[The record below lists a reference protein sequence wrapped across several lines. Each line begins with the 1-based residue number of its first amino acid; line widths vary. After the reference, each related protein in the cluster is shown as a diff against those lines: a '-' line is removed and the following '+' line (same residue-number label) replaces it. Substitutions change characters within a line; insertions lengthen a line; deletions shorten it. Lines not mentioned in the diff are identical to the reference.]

1 VNGDSSSP
9 DLAALLRRLPHRYPF
24 LMVDRVLEL
33 GDNRV
38 LTLKN
43 VSIDE
48 PFFNGHFPGR
58 PVMPGVLVVEAMA
71 QSGALLALGMMNSD
85 KTNSERKSAERPA
98 AALFMLTGID
108 RLRLRRPVVP
118 GDQLRME
125 VRLLKHHRPLW
136 KMHAEARVDGELVA
150 EAELS
155 AMEVEEPAP

>member
-1 VNGDSSSP
+1 VNGDSNSP
-9 DLAALLRRLPHRYPF
+9 DLAGLLRRLPHRYPF

-33 GDNRV
+33 SGDRV

-48 PFFNGHFPGR
+48 PFFSGHFPGR

-71 QSGALLALGMMNSD
+71 QSGALLALGMAD
-85 KTNSERKSAERPA
+85 AEGA
-98 AALFMLTGID
+98 DALFMLTGID

-136 KMHAEARVDGELVA
+136 KMRAEARVDGELVA

-155 AMEVEEPAP
+155 AMEVQE

>member
-1 VNGDSSSP
+1 MRGDPTSNDFTS
-9 DLAALLRRLPHRYPF
+9 LLRRLPHRYPF

-33 GDNRV
+33 SDGRI

-48 PFFNGHFPGR
+48 PFFLGHFPGR
-58 PVMPGVLVVEAMA
+58 PIMPGVLLVEALA
-71 QSGALLALGMMNSD
+71 QSGAVLALSMAQ
-85 KTNSERKSAERPA
+85 EERP
-98 AALFMLTGID
+98 ALFMLTGID
-108 RLRLRRPVVP
+108 KVRLRRPVVP

-136 KMHAEARVDGELVA
+136 KMRAEARVEGDLVA

-155 AMEVEEPAP
+155 AMEVEEAAP

>member
-1 VNGDSSSP
+1 
-9 DLAALLRRLPHRYPF
+9 
-24 LMVDRVLEL
+24 MVDRVLEV
-33 GDNRV
+33 GDGRV

-48 PFFNGHFPGR
+48 PFFSGHFPDR
-58 PVMPGVLVVEAMA
+58 PVMPGVLVVEALA
-71 QSGALLALGMMNSD
+71 QSGAVLALSMQGEQRSG
-85 KTNSERKSAERPA
+85 
-98 AALFMLTGID
+98 LFMLTGID
-108 RLRLRRPVVP
+108 KLRLRRAVVP

-155 AMEVEEPAP
+155 AMEVEETLP